1 MNENVVDIVDIKN
14 AEVYRGDTQVFDNLS
29 LTIPGVGSTAIL
41 GPNGAGKSTLLK
53 LLLREIHPVV
63 KDGSY
68 VKVFG
73 RERWVITELRARLG
87 VVSNELQVR
96 YSPGALGLNVALSG
110 YYSSIGT
117 WGHQSFSAEQLK
129 EADDIMDRLGILH
142 LKEKQLARMS
152 TGEQRRFLLARALIN
167 NPDTLILDEPTS
179 GLDVPATF
187 HYLGIIRDLIKEGRR
202 LVLVTHHLHEIPPEV
217 DHVVTIRKGRVLH
230 AGPKCEVLTE
240 ANLKELFAT
249 DLQIVRQDGWY
260 QVLPV

>member
-1 MNENVVDIVDIKN
+1 MSENTPIVDIRN
-14 AEVYRGDTQVFDNLS
+14 ATVYRGETRVFDGLT
-29 LTIPGVGSTAIL
+29 LTIPGAGSTAIL

-53 LLLREIHPVV
+53 LLMREIHPVV
-63 KDGSY
+63 MDGSH

-73 RERWVITELRARLG
+73 RDRWVITELRARLG

-96 YSPGALGLNVALSG
+96 YSPGAMGLNVALSG
-110 YYSSIGT
+110 FYSSIGT
-117 WGHQSFSAEQLK
+117 WGHQSFSKEQLD
-129 EADDIMDRLGILH
+129 EADRIMDRLGILH
-142 LKEKQLARMS
+142 LKEKPLARMS

-187 HYLGIIRDLIKEGRR
+187 HYLGIIRDLIAEGRQ

-217 DHVVTIRKGRVLH
+217 DHVVTIRQGRVMH
-230 AGPKCEVLTE
+230 AGPKAEVLTE
-240 ANLKELFAT
+240 ANLKELFST

-260 QVLPV
+260 QVLPA